1 MAKRWLHSV
10 DVQVDDATGA
20 LLIRSGLEGAG
31 KPDLLTWTSG
41 TNTYANPN
49 SGSVTHAGT
58 VVFIRVGSGGALVSI
73 ADAAGQEKPYIIPP
87 NYWREI
93 VVPGGIAT
101 GARIVARNLVSG
113 ASFSD
118 LFVEVR

>member
-31 KPDLLTWTSG
+31 KPNLLTWTSG
-41 TNTYANPN
+41 LNNFANPN

-73 ADAAGQEKPYIIPP
+73 DDAVGQEKPYVIPP

-93 VVPGGIAT
+93 VVPGGIPA
-101 GARIVARNLVSG
+101 GARIVAKNLVAG
-113 ASFSD
+113 MGFSD

>member
-10 DVQVDDATGA
+10 DVQVDDVTGA
-20 LLIRSGLEGAG
+20 LLIRSGQEGAG
-31 KPDLLTWTSG
+31 KPDLLTWLSG
-41 TNTYANPN
+41 SDSYANPT
-49 SGSVTHAGT
+49 SGGVTHAGT

-93 VVPGGIAT
+93 VVPGGISA
-101 GARIVARNLVSG
+101 GAPIVAKNLVAG
-113 ASFSD
+113 MSFSD

>member
-41 TNTYANPN
+41 NDAYANPT

-73 ADAAGQEKPYIIPP
+73 DDAAGQEKPYVIPP

-93 VVPGGIAT
+93 VVPGGVPA
-101 GARIVARNLVSG
+101 GARIVAKNLVAG
-113 ASFSD
+113 MSFSD
-118 LFVEVR
+118 LFGEVR

>member
-20 LLIRSGLEGAG
+20 ILIRSGLEGTG
-31 KPDLLTWTSG
+31 KPDLLTWATG
-41 TNTYANPN
+41 TDTWADPG
-49 SGSVTHAGT
+49 SGSVTHDGT

-73 ADAAGQEKPYIIPP
+73 DDEAGQEKPYLIPP

-93 VVPGGIAT
+93 VVPGGVPS
-101 GARIVARNLVSG
+101 GARIVAKNLTAG
-113 ASFSD
+113 ADFTD
-118 LFVEVR
+118 LYVEVR

>member
-10 DVQVDDATGA
+10 DVQVDDASGA

-31 KPDLLTWTSG
+31 KPDLLTWITG
-41 TNTYANPN
+41 TDAWAGPDA
-49 SGSVTHAGT
+49 GSVSHDGT

-73 ADAAGQEKPYIIPP
+73 DDAVGQEKPYIVPP

-93 VVPGGIAT
+93 VVPGGIPT
-101 GARIVARNLVSG
+101 GARLVAKNLDAGVN
-113 ASFSD
+113 FSD
-118 LFVEVR
+118 LAVEVR

>member
-31 KPDLLTWTSG
+31 KPDLLTWNTG
-41 TNTYANPN
+41 TDAWADPDAGNV
-49 SGSVTHAGT
+49 SHDGT

-73 ADAAGQEKPYIIPP
+73 DDAPGAEKSYIVPP

-93 VVPGGIAT
+93 VVPSGIPAGARVVAKNLAT
-101 GARIVARNLVSG
+101 GVN
-113 ASFSD
+113 FSD
-118 LFVEVR
+118 LAVEVR